1 MNSIA
6 GRNESASVAAGKCER
21 KQKAVSGRRSGKS
34 KMRKKQNEAKAKCG
48 KSKMRQKKNETV
60 ETGSKGGGTARRE
73 QKGKDAGGNKK
84 SFTAA
89 SKECVTEHG

>member
-34 KMRKKQNEAKAKCG
+34 KMRQKQNEAKEKRNGRNG
-48 KSKMRQKKNETV
+48 KQ
-60 ETGSKGGGTARRE
+60 GGGTARRE

-84 SFTAA
+84 AFTAA

>member
-34 KMRKKQNEAKAKCG
+34 KMRRKQNEAKEKRNGRNG
-48 KSKMRQKKNETV
+48 KQ
-60 ETGSKGGGTARRE
+60 GGGTARE
-73 QKGKDAGGNKK
+73 NKK
-84 SFTAA
+84 EKTRAEIRNPSRQHPKNA
-89 SKECVTEHG
+89 